1 MWAASLSDI
10 FNAILDGIGRMFFG
24 FWHADIMPSENV
36 IVPILLVVGLGVTA
50 YWTYALARNTR
61 GAVLKFQTGEY
72 WIDKGAAL
80 VAAFFCPLFCLM
92 ALAVFVTC
100 IIFLGE
106 FLFTAGEVDWVK

>member
-92 ALAVFVTC
+92 ALAGFVTC
-100 IIFLGE
+100 IIFLGNL
-106 FLFTAGEVDWVK
+106 LFA